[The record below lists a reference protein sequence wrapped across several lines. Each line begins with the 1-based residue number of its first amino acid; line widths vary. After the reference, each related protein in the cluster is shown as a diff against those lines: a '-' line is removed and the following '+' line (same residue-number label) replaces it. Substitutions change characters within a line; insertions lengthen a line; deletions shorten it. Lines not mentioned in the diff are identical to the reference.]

1 MPEATA
7 PPRLRAPG
15 PAPAPPPEPD
25 PLPDPPALTARERL
39 TAAVLQR
46 PPTEDDLPDPPPSP
60 AVPASRLSQWA
71 RLLALAGLVGLVL
84 IAQDIAALVLLGAVL
99 AYLLLPLVDRVE
111 RRGVDRTVATALVLL
126 ALVAAGA
133 LVVALALPA
142 ALDQVASLQVRWESG
157 ELLALLQDA
166 EAGLADRLGI
176 DNASDL
182 GLVESVRQAVAPG
195 DRPLIG
201 YVPDALETIG
211 NAVVVPFV
219 LFALLKDGPSLRRRL
234 LSVVPNRY
242 FEFAMTVFYKA
253 DAHLGGYLR
262 GQALIALL
270 VGTSTAVGLAVL
282 GVDYYLVL
290 GLVTGLANFVPY
302 VGFVVSAGLAVVVS
316 VVTTG
321 GTGQI
326 GGVVLLFGVL
336 QLVENV
342 VFQPWITGKNVSM
355 HPVVVLLAI
364 LVGGRIGGVMG
375 MALAVPVA
383 AVLKVLFLETAI
395 GLRRYHL

>member
-1 MPEATA
+1 MAEAAA
-7 PPRLRAPG
+7 PPRRPVAE
-15 PAPAPPPEPD
+15 PAEPPPAALPPEPV
-25 PLPDPPALTARERL
+25 AMTAPERL
-39 TAAVLQR
+39 TAAVLRR
-46 PPTEDDLPDPPPSP
+46 PPTEDAVPEPAVP

-71 RLLALAGLVGLVL
+71 RLAAVAALVGLVV
-84 IAQDIAALVLLGAVL
+84 IAQDLAALVLLGAVL

-111 RRGVDRTVATALVLL
+111 RRGVDRTMATALVLL
-126 ALVAAGA
+126 GLVAAGA

-142 ALDQVASLQVRWESG
+142 ALDQVASLQARWESG
-157 ELLALLQDA
+157 ELLALLRNV
-166 EAGLADRLGI
+166 EATLAARFGLDDPSA
-176 DNASDL
+176 L
-182 GLVESVRQAVAPG
+182 GLVESVREALGPG
-195 DRPLIG
+195 GRPLIG
-201 YVPDALETIG
+201 YVPDALETVG

-242 FEFAMTVFYKA
+242 FEFTMTVFYKA

-270 VGTSTAVGLAVL
+270 VGTSTAVGLGLL

-302 VGFVVSAGLAVVVS
+302 VGFVVSAGLAVLVS

-321 GTGQI
+321 DTGQV
-326 GGVVLLFGVL
+326 GGVVLLFGAL